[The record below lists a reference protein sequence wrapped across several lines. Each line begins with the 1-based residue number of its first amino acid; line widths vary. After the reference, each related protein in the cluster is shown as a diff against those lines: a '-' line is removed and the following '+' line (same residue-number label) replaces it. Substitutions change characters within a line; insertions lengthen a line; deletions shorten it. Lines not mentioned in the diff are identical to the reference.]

1 MSRDA
6 TTWMRRSAKA
16 AWVRGLIGDKRMQ
29 RSERLAT
36 FALRRMYLAEGGP
49 EFSLTARDVMREA
62 FNLKIGDYSR
72 NGCFEAR
79 AFPQF
84 TTIGRYCSIAKGVR
98 AISQNHPAD
107 GLSSHS
113 LFYNKKHGFGAGYEP
128 LDYEPL
134 TIGHDVW
141 IGHGVT
147 ITAGV
152 TVGTGAVIGAG
163 SVVTKPVEAFTIVGG
178 NPAKPIR
185 DRYAEGLRDRV
196 EQSRWWLRPASQ
208 LLPFSDVFSGSL
220 DAGKLDR
227 LMDEL
232 GPAREEAG
240 GDG

>member
-1 MSRDA
+1 MQ
-6 TTWMRRSAKA
+6 RSTKA
-16 AWVRGLIGDKRMQ
+16 AWVRRLVSDKRMQ

-98 AISQNHPAD
+98 AISQNHPVD

-134 TIGHDVW
+134 TLEHDVW
-141 IGHGVT
+141 IGRGVVLLPGCT
-147 ITAGV
+147 RVA
-152 TVGTGAVIGAG
+152 TGAVIGAG
-163 SVVTKPVEAFTIVGG
+163 SVVTKPVQAFTIVGG

-196 EQSRWWLRPASQ
+196 EQSRWWLRPASE
-208 LLPFSDVFSGSL
+208 LLAFADVFSGSL

-232 GPAREEAG
+232 GPAEELTG
-240 GDG
+240 GGG